1 MKFTFFFSGSERTY
15 QSLPTT
21 PGRRSDYVEMEARR
35 IPPAVPPK
43 PVGGLPP
50 QPTPQP
56 ASEPDY
62 CSISELNLP
71 SVEVTVPTQIVQLAG
86 VAHIPR
92 LPQVRKFLQTKSS
105 ISF

>member
-1 MKFTFFFSGSERTY
+1 M
-15 QSLPTT
+15 PTT
-21 PGRRSDYVEMEARR
+21 TGRRSNDYVEMEVRR

-50 QPTPQP
+50 QPNTPQP

-71 SVEVTVPTQIVQLAG
+71 SVEVNVSQVVQLAG

-92 LPQVRKFLQTKSS
+92 LPQVS
-105 ISF
+105 